1 MSEGKERAEA
11 RLSNLEAIEPLLGSL
26 RVLSLSTMQM
36 ALNRQ
41 ATLSEYAERFSLV
54 AAQVR
59 FLVGDKLVKPE
70 VQERFDYRPVEQNQV
85 LAVIGSSRGI
95 CGQYNKQLAKFAS
108 ERLQQKDSLLIK
120 VLAFGVRVQRALTQE
135 GIAFEA
141 QETLGKGSQ
150 PAYELAAR
158 LMRRWTAAFQ
168 AGTLAR
174 VGILSFR
181 KHAVG
186 TNYSPVITTLLPA
199 SGTDS
204 HTGERKEL
212 PFPPPIIEGEPERML
227 KQIDS
232 HLLAIR
238 FYQLILDAIAAEN
251 LYRYRLL
258 EEAKENTSNLLEELQ
273 LSIQSERRKE
283 ITQQLQELL
292 VGSGMLAQR

>member
-41 ATLSEYAERFSLV
+41 ATLSEYSERFSLV

-70 VQERFDYRPVEQNQV
+70 VEERFDYRPVEQERV

-95 CGQYNKQLAKFAS
+95 CGQYNKQLAKLAS
-108 ERLQQKDSLLIK
+108 ERMGQSDGLPMR

-135 GIAFEA
+135 GISFEGR
-141 QETLGKGSQ
+141 ETLGKGSM
-150 PAYELAAR
+150 PAYDLAAQ
-158 LMRRWTAAFQ
+158 LMREWTTGLR
-168 AGTLAR
+168 AGTLAK
-174 VGILSFR
+174 VQILSFR
-181 KHAVG
+181 KRATS
-186 TNYSPVITTLLPA
+186 TNYSPVFTTLLPA
-199 SGTDS
+199 SGIE
-204 HTGERKEL
+204 GQERERQEL
-212 PFPPPIIEGEPERML
+212 PFPPPIIEGNPERML
-227 KQIDS
+227 EQIDK

-258 EEAKENTSNLLEELQ
+258 EEAKENTSNLLEELA
-273 LSIQSERRKE
+273 LAIQSERRKE

>member
-41 ATLSEYAERFSLV
+41 ASLTAYAERFSTV

-59 FLVGDKLVKPE
+59 SVVGEKSVEHE
-70 VQERFDYRPVEQNQV
+70 VDEPFDYRPVERYHI

-95 CGQYNKQLAKFAS
+95 CGQYNKQLARIAA
-108 ERLQQKDSLLIK
+108 ERLGQGDSLPTK
-120 VLAFGVRVQRALTQE
+120 VLAFGARVQRAFIQE
-135 GIAFEA
+135 GIRFDG
-141 QETLGKGSQ
+141 QETLGKGSM
-150 PAYELAAR
+150 PAYDLAAQ
-158 LMRRWTAAFQ
+158 LMRTWTTAYHE
-168 AGTLAR
+168 GKLAK
-174 VGILSFR
+174 VEILSFR
-181 KHAVG
+181 KRDSG
-186 TNYSPVITTLLPA
+186 TSYSPVFTTLLPA
-199 SGTDS
+199 SGLGS
-204 HTGERKEL
+204 QEGEQAVL
-212 PFPPPIIEGEPERML
+212 PFPPPIIEGDPQKML
-227 KQIDS
+227 EHIDG

-258 EEAKENTSNLLEELQ
+258 EEAKENTSNLLEELT
-273 LSIQSERRKE
+273 LAIQSERRKE